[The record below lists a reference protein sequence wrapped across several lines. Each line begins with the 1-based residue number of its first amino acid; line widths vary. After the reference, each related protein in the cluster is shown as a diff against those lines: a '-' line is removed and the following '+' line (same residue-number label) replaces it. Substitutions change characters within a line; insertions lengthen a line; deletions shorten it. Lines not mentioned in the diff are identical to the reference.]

1 MEEECQE
8 LSVESLKFLE
18 SIDIEQLVNYYA
30 ELKNLLHIVEPAL
43 TVSYATTSL
52 TNRKFYPLAQVNK
65 PMKCDH
71 GSKQSN
77 LILNSSNDV

>member
-30 ELKNLLHIVEPAL
+30 ELKNLMHIVEPAL
-43 TVSYATTSL
+43 TVSHDPVVM
-52 TNRKFYPLAQVNK
+52 TNGKFYPIA
-65 PMKCDH
+65 
-71 GSKQSN
+71 
-77 LILNSSNDV
+77 

>member
-8 LSVESLKFLE
+8 LSLESLKFLE

-43 TVSYATTSL
+43 TVSYHTSS
-52 TNRKFYPLAQVNK
+52 FDPLFKAELSVIWSWN
-65 PMKCDH
+65 
-71 GSKQSN
+71 
-77 LILNSSNDV
+77 